1 MELPLDFATLRLI
14 WWGLVGILLIA
25 FALTDGFDLGVGALL
40 PFVAKTDEER
50 RMVIN
55 TVGATWE
62 GNQVWFILGGGAIF
76 AAWPFVYAVSF
87 SGNSVTSRDQVEMS
101 LLLRSA
107 ELTVENG
114 YDWFATVTRAT
125 DRDTRFYTTPD
136 PFYYDR
142 YGPYWGPSWRFYQ
155 RGYWSTWD
163 PYWGRERDI
172 RQVDRYEA
180 TAEIVMG
187 RGPKPAGDPNAFDAR
202 EVINNLG
209 PRVMRPT
216 Y

>member
-1 MELPLDFATLRLI
+1 MRNLRKTSV
-14 WWGLVGILLIA
+14 LV
-25 FALTDGFDLGVGALL
+25 ALAGALAL
-40 PFVAKTDEER
+40 GACATATPYQPAGYNGER
-50 RMVIN
+50 
-55 TVGATWE
+55 
-62 GNQVWFILGGGAIF
+62 GG
-76 AAWPFVYAVSF
+76 YAEQRLEANRYSVSF

-142 YGPYWGPSWRFYQ
+142 YGPYWGPQWRFYQ

-163 PYWGRERDI
+163 PYWGRDRDI

-202 EVINNLG
+202 EVINNIG
-209 PRVMRPT
+209 GRVTRPASK
-216 Y
+216 